1 MKEWAWEYA
10 KIFRTVYMHVVAF
23 HLLDDCY
30 FYFSSLCWTALR
42 SFCTWSFPLFWDVLF
57 CRPSNLFYCF
67 GSVESLLNQPGYF
80 SVLRTSYVTTLYSFC
95 HVIKSLKYVLILSA
109 LEIFERE
116 CFRKKFYVCLYKE
129 MILTKFVAATELQS
143 LGDLLK

>member
-1 MKEWAWEYA
+1 MIATSISVLSVELNYDPSA
-10 KIFRTVYMHVVAF
+10 RG
-23 HLLDDCY
+23 
-30 FYFSSLCWTALR
+30 R
-42 SFCTWSFPLFWDVLF
+42 SP
-57 CRPSNLFYCF
+57 CF
-67 GSVESLLNQPGYF
+67 GTSSFVGHLISFIVSARLNQPGYF